1 MADDT
6 KSGAPQEEKIFS
18 RMKLGPGQ
26 APSGLRSFVGLLSR
40 SSKEGYWLLYP
51 SLDMSRVVEIKEED
65 IVHTEQL
72 SDLSDPMWT
81 IHVPNL

>member
-26 APSGLRSFVGLLSR
+26 APSGLSSFVGLLSR

-51 SLDMSRVVEIKEED
+51 NS
-65 IVHTEQL
+65 T
-72 SDLSDPMWT
+72 
-81 IHVPNL
+81 